1 MRNAVIQFS
10 LRFLVNQQKV
20 YIQILVF
27 HLGWYQLG
35 VNLFKSTKPPSGIQR
50 SENSILSLYGYKSFN
65 KFIVHLFASEMWF
78 VLFKEYTAIS
88 LLFALRQ
95 LIQHQL
101 LSGAFPWHHFCQTE
115 WILYDQNLC
124 IRIKSTT
131 LPFFFWPIYTETG
144 HSSLFKSLISLLG

>member
-65 KFIVHLFASEMWF
+65 KFIVHLFASEIWF

-88 LLFALRQ
+88 LLC
-95 LIQHQL
+95 L
-101 LSGAFPWHHFCQTE
+101 LCVSSYSISFCQEHFPDT
-115 WILYDQNLC
+115 IFAKRSGFYMT
-124 IRIKSTT
+124 K
-131 LPFFFWPIYTETG
+131 
-144 HSSLFKSLISLLG
+144 ISVLE